1 MRTTRLTSVT
11 LAATL
16 LAAAP
21 ALADE
26 TSPSGDAPVK
36 TAQAEPGTA
45 PTATPTPTPPPA
57 DATPP
62 AEDEEESATTGWF
75 RLDTDSLDTQLWLGA
90 THSVGSFSIASDI
103 YVVGA
108 TAELDVGPSFSFGKL
123 SLTPMA
129 GITFDFASENLA
141 TLVAPQLFTIYDGDK
156 LYYESWIQWFVNS
169 IFTDGAEDDF
179 YTRHFLLYKLYDEL
193 AIGPQV
199 ELTYKT
205 NTTTDDMG
213 MSVDP
218 DVVALPIGGRVNVGY
233 GKNNT
238 LGLFIGY
245 DTKKGAGSDGIAGRF
260 TFVHNW

>member
-1 MRTTRLTSVT
+1 MHMRTIRLTSAA

-26 TSPSGDAPVK
+26 TTPAGDAPVK

-45 PTATPTPTPPPA
+45 PTATPTPPLADTPPPA
-57 DATPP
+57 GDA
-62 AEDEEESATTGWF
+62 EESATTGWF

-129 GITFDFASENLA
+129 GITFDFAAENLA
-141 TLVAPQLFTIYDGDK
+141 TLVAPQLFTIYDVDQ

-169 IFTDGAEDDF
+169 VFSDGAEDDF
-179 YTRHFLLYKLYDEL
+179 YTRHFLLYKLFDEL
-193 AIGPQV
+193 AIGPQI

-205 NTTTDDMG
+205 NTTTDEMG
-213 MSVDP
+213 MDVDP
-218 DVVALPIGGRVNVGY
+218 AVTALPIGGRVNVGY